1 MPVVLH
7 AFPQLVDEYIYKYG
21 SVSQTPSRMVKGKND
36 IMVTI
41 PGKMEYP
48 TGKEETGVFTYIIDS
63 ANGQWFHRMF
73 TPSSHKKMAADFMEK
88 RIFCAGSYRLL

>member
-21 SVSQTPSRMVKGKND
+21 SVSQTPSRMVKGKKD

-48 TGKEETGVFTYIIDS
+48 DGNEETGVFTYIIDS
-63 ANGQWFHRMF
+63 ANGQWFHRMLLLLHTKNGCRF
-73 TPSSHKKMAADFMEK
+73 YRKDILHPKS
-88 RIFCAGSYRLL
+88 RLL